1 MPLGSTPEV
10 GRRKDTIQ
18 ILGLPVGP
26 CAFELIAELR
36 QRHPLHRLLHDKD
49 RRPLRSGRRLQW
61 TLLWPGAPRCHGGW
75 DLRSARSCSVR
86 SKSWAADPPQPVGP
100 PSHNV
105 LQSAGDV
112 ALVIE
117 RPVHRRAEPA
127 AVVLGRVLAPQP
139 HKGNRVRPMV
149 RPEDGVKNSDA
160 LRQLVPEQSGFR
172 FATPAGAETVATQ
185 CPVTLPVASQ
195 APGLCPSDRHEGAVA
210 VVDLQVVGPV
220 AVVLQLV
227 EPVEAVV
234 GPDVV
239 AGADLPPCAPTT
251 LGRQMGVRNGL
262 FTGLWR
268 AWQVGSLVRGRRP
281 NAIQISEFSLPSR
294 ARPVEL
300 FAEFLQCRPLHRLL
314 HDKERRPLSRS
325 RRCRSAPARSA
336 GPPDRTSDGRGGHA
350 RRFAALRS
358 LSAAGCVRYRAL
370 EAPRPS
376 SAGPRR

>member
-1 MPLGSTPEV
+1 MTRTVGRSGVDGDCSGHCFGQALHGAMEAGIFDLHVVAQCVPKV
-10 GRRKDTIQ
+10 GRRT
-18 ILGLPVGP
+18 
-26 CAFELIAELR
+26 
-36 QRHPLHRLLHDKD
+36 RHSRWV
-49 RRPLRSGRRLQW
+49 RRLTTSYRVPVMSPWSLNGQFTVVSNQLPLFLVVYLPLNHTKGTEYVQW
-61 TLLWPGAPRCHGGW
+61 FDPRTA
-75 DLRSARSCSVR
+75 LR
-86 SKSWAADPPQPVGP
+86 
-100 PSHNV
+100 
-105 LQSAGDV
+105 
-112 ALVIE
+112 
-117 RPVHRRAEPA
+117 
-127 AVVLGRVLAPQP
+127 
-139 HKGNRVRPMV
+139 
-149 RPEDGVKNSDA
+149 NSDA

-185 CPVTLPVASQ
+185 CPVTLPVIPAPTVLRLVPAASQ

-227 EPVEAVV
+227 ELVEAVV

-370 EAPRPS
+370 EAPWPS